1 MGRYVW
7 GVIDADNDRR
17 QVGFEIVDMTAL
29 NFDAQVTE
37 QNALNTAL
45 AAVTLGTVKIVQ
57 RIATFQDLNV
67 APPANNFAQTN
78 IVWDLEYEDDTT
90 GNRYHYFIPTA
101 DLAEATVEFNGAP
114 ALDLTVGTGLALKTA
129 FEDVVLHDGNPVTL
143 IAVYFRE

>member
-7 GVIDADNDRR
+7 GVIDADNDRM

-45 AAVTLGTVKIVQ
+45 NAITLGTVKIVQ
-57 RIATFQDLNV
+57 RIAIAQDLAV

-78 IVWDLEYEDDTT
+78 IQWIIEYEDDTT
-90 GNRYHYFIPTA
+90 GLRYTYRIPTA
-101 DLAEATVEFNGAP
+101 DLAAATVEFNGAP
-114 ALDLTVGTGLALKTA
+114 ALDLTAGVGLDLKTA
-129 FEDVVLHDGNPVTL
+129 FEDVVLHDGNPVTV